1 MGTCTCCSK
10 RDIAAQVVL
19 KVLLTTYVV
28 LLTPEAAVASLTRAA
43 VARAPG
49 DVSAKQESGRRC
61 GRAHAGRERGLIFIF
76 W

>member
-28 LLTPEAAVASLTRAA
+28 LLTPEAAVASLIESTMCL
-43 VARAPG
+43 P
-49 DVSAKQESGRRC
+49 KQM
-61 GRAHAGRERGLIFIF
+61 LI
-76 W
+76 WP